1 VSRARHALTA
11 AVAALPVLV
20 VILILSSGRDLVE
33 GVLAAAL
40 WLIAVAGVEA
50 ALWSRSGRLL
60 QAASELL
67 DVSPPDIPRELRELA
82 ERAETWRE
90 ESRRLANRLEDLSS
104 SLGNGL
110 LVVASD
116 LRVRLI
122 NQPALDF
129 CGVETANRGSHLVE
143 ILRDPAVI
151 EVIESAAAGGRPDAE
166 VVENRNGLWE
176 IRAYPVRDGGAVVL
190 FSEVSLVRRSA
201 EFRRR
206 FVQDLSH
213 ELRSPL
219 AVLRT
224 TVEALEDDVD
234 PRLAGVLVRQV
245 ERLDRLTREL
255 YDLAT
260 IESGQLELELEE
272 VRVRSLVRDVFGDLA
287 PEALAAGVDFRHE
300 VPDDVIAWCD
310 RRGLARILSNLVD
323 NAVKY
328 NRRGGWVEV
337 WAKRDEDIVT
347 VRVSDSG
354 EGIPPSE
361 LRAVLQRFYRVDQAR
376 TPGRGGLGLG
386 LAIVKHMVQYMG
398 GALDLRSREGVG
410 TTVTITLPARPPG
423 IPDQLADGSGTP

>member
-1 VSRARHALTA
+1 LTA
-11 AVAALPVLV
+11 AAAALPVLV
-20 VILILSSGRDLVE
+20 VVLVLSSGR
-33 GVLAAAL
+33 GAGQGALAAAL
-40 WLIAVAGVEA
+40 WLLAVFGVES
-50 ALWSRSGRLL
+50 ALWFRSGRQLRD
-60 QAASELL
+60 ASEQL
-67 DVSPPDIPRELRELA
+67 DVAPRDVPRELRERV
-82 ERAETWRE
+82 ERGETCQV
-90 ESRRLANRLEDLSS
+90 ESQRLAGLLEDLSS

-110 LVVASD
+110 LVVTSD
-116 LRVRLI
+116 LRLRLI
-122 NQPALDF
+122 NRPALEF
-129 CGVETANRGSHLVE
+129 CGVEAAKRGSHLLE
-143 ILRDPAVI
+143 ILRDPVVI
-151 EVIESAAAGGRPDAE
+151 EVIESAAGGGRPEAE

-176 IRAYPVRDGGAVVL
+176 VRAFPVGEGGAVVL

-224 TVEALEDDVD
+224 TVEALESDVD

-272 VRVRSLVRDVFGDLA
+272 VRVRSLVRDVLGDLA
-287 PEALAAGVDFRHE
+287 PEALAAGVDFRQE
-300 VPDDVIAWCD
+300 VGDEVTAWCD
-310 RRGLARILSNLVD
+310 RRGLGRILSNLVD

-337 WAKRDEDIVT
+337 WAKRDENTATI
-347 VRVSDSG
+347 RVSDSG

-398 GALDLRSREGVG
+398 GKLDLRSREGVG
-410 TTVTITLPARPPG
+410 TTVTITLPARPPQSV
-423 IPDQLADGSGTP
+423 DQLADGSGTA

>member
-1 VSRARHALTA
+1 VNRGRHLAVALTA
-11 AVAALPVLV
+11 AVP
-20 VILILSSGRDLVE
+20 ILIVAVVAGVGRGFSGSLV
-33 GVLAAAL
+33 AAAL
-40 WLIAVAGVEA
+40 WLAAVMAVEVVLWLSAGRQLAVVA
-50 ALWSRSGRLL
+50 KTLGVPAR
-60 QAASELL
+60 
-67 DVSPPDIPRELRELA
+67 DIPSALRELSETA
-82 ERAETWRE
+82 ESHRI
-90 ESRRLANRLEDLSS
+90 ESRRLAGRLEDLSS
-104 SLGNGL
+104 SLGDGL
-110 LVVASD
+110 LVVTSD

-129 CGVETANRGSHLVE
+129 CGVDKTAPRGSHLLEV
-143 ILRDPAVI
+143 LRDPAVI
-151 EVIESAAAGGRPDAE
+151 DVVEEAALGGRPDPQ

-176 IRAYPVRDGGAVVL
+176 IRAFPVREGGAVVL

-245 ERLDRLTREL
+245 ERLDHLTREL

-272 VRVRSLVRDVFGDLA
+272 VNLSSLVRDVLGDFG
-287 PEALAAGVDFRHE
+287 PEAVATGVDFRDE
-300 VPDDVIAWCD
+300 VPRDAAVWCD
-310 RRGLARILSNLVD
+310 RRGLYRILSNLVD

-328 NRRGGWVEV
+328 NRRGGWVEI
-337 WAKRDEDIVT
+337 WAELQGETVT
-347 VRVSDSG
+347 IRVSDSG
-354 EGIPPSE
+354 EGIPPGE
-361 LRAVLQRFYRVDQAR
+361 LRAVSQRFYRVDRAR

-398 GALDLRSREGVG
+398 GKLDIRSREGVG
-410 TTVTITLPARPPG
+410 TTVTITLPSEPRA
-423 IPDQLADGSGTP
+423 

>member
-1 VSRARHALTA
+1 
-11 AVAALPVLV
+11 VASCQL
-20 VILILSSGRDLVE
+20 E
-33 GVLAAAL
+33 N
-40 WLIAVAGVEA
+40 
-50 ALWSRSGRLL
+50 
-60 QAASELL
+60 Q
-67 DVSPPDIPRELRELA
+67 
-82 ERAETWRE
+82 
-90 ESRRLANRLEDLSS
+90 RLAGRLEDLSS
-104 SLGNGL
+104 SLGDGL
-110 LVVASD
+110 LVVTSD

-129 CGVETANRGSHLVE
+129 CGVEAAARGSHLLE

-151 EVIESAAAGGRPDAE
+151 DVVEEAADGGQPEAE

-176 IRAYPVRDGGAVVL
+176 IRAFPVREGGAVVL

-234 PRLAGVLVRQV
+234 RRLADVLIRQV
-245 ERLDRLTREL
+245 ERLDHLTREL

-272 VRVRSLVRDVFGDLA
+272 VNLNGLVRDVLGDFG
-287 PEALAAGVDFRHE
+287 PEARSLGVEFRNE
-300 VPDDVIAWCD
+300 IPPDARVYCD
-310 RRGLARILSNLVD
+310 RRGLYRILSNLID

-337 WAKRDEDIVT
+337 WALTEGETVT
-347 VRVSDSG
+347 IRVSDSG
-354 EGIPPSE
+354 EGIPPGE
-361 LRAVLQRFYRVDQAR
+361 LRAVLQRFYRVDRAR
-376 TPGRGGLGLG
+376 TPGQGGLGLG

-398 GALDLRSREGVG
+398 GKLDLRSREGVG
-410 TTVTITLPARPPG
+410 TTVTLTLPAGP
-423 IPDQLADGSGTP
+423 TP